1 MTYEYD
7 SKLPRHG
14 AGWAAIQF
22 RDMLSILLRSYRYF
36 SMTTTTTVVVVA
48 DEGLRG
54 IIIICHQHHTAQ
66 QQQKQQHS

>member
-36 SMTTTTTVVVVA
+36 SMTATTTVVVVA
-48 DEGLRG
+48 D
-54 IIIICHQHHTAQ
+54 IIICHQHHTAQ